1 MNTARFLK
9 LFGHFTAL
17 CMKGL
22 IQIARPNTILFPLL
36 LAVVSEIHHKCES
49 ELVVTPCFRV
59 WFQDHEGAEFGR
71 SWYCHG
77 SSSQISNLHE
87 ISDIPLYP
95 ADNPDILQSTINGRN
110 TLLMMEIVQSVV
122 RTGSFT

>member
-1 MNTARFLK
+1 MIWLTTSA
-9 LFGHFTAL
+9 
-17 CMKGL
+17 KGL

-36 LAVVSEIHHKCES
+36 LALVAEVHHKCGS
-49 ELVVTPCFRV
+49 ELVVTPYFRV
-59 WFQDHEGAEFGR
+59 WFQHHEGAEFGR
-71 SWYCHG
+71 SWCCHG

-110 TLLMMEIVQSVV
+110 TLLMMEIVPGVV
-122 RTGSFT
+122 RTGSFV